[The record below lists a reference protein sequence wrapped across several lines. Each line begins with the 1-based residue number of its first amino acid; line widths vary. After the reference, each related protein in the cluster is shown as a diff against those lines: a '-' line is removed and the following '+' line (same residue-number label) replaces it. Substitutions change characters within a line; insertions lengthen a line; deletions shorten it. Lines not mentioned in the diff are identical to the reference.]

1 MSTPTD
7 EEKAK
12 AMRLA
17 RAIAS
22 DISLYNDEKIV
33 RGIQGDNLFDAIAAE
48 LEEGRD
54 LYRSR
59 VSPEIFKSTNFYDR
73 AVVDIIVR
81 SRGHVRS
88 RLWL

>member
-1 MSTPTD
+1 MPTD
-7 EEKAK
+7 DEKAK

-33 RGIQGDNLFDAIAAE
+33 RGIEGDNLFEAIAAE
-48 LEEGRD
+48 LDEGRD

-59 VSPEIFKSTNFYDR
+59 VSPEIYKSTNFYDR

>member
-1 MSTPTD
+1 MPTE

-33 RGIQGDNLFDAIAAE
+33 KGIEADNLFDALAAE

-59 VSPEIFKSTNFYDR
+59 VSPEIYNHTNFYDR

>member
-1 MSTPTD
+1 MATE
-7 EEKAK
+7 EEKTK

-33 RGIQGDNLFDAIAAE
+33 KGIEADDFYDALAPE

-59 VSPEIFKSTNFYDR
+59 VSPEIFASTNFFDR
-73 AVVDIIVR
+73 AVIDIILR

-88 RLWL
+88 RVWL